1 MLTLRGT
8 SMENVNE
15 AVDSG
20 FEFVSNLCAEL
31 NEGRLNL
38 PAFPDVAVRI
48 KKALQDPN
56 ITAQQVV
63 RVVGSDPVFSAR
75 ILRVANSA
83 MMNRSGVQV
92 NDLRI
97 AIMRL
102 GFNMAYNI
110 AVSIAAEQIMN
121 SGTVD
126 KLRPYLED
134 LWHHSVQVAAYS
146 YVIADRLTTI
156 NPDEAMLAGL
166 LHDIGKFYI
175 LTKSEKYPD
184 LFNEPET
191 MDAIIRDWHTAVGR
205 SILDDWN
212 FSEEIASAAD
222 DHETL
227 DRMHFG
233 AADLTDVVM
242 LANLLSR
249 QAHNDQLPDLDW
261 EAIPA
266 IKRLQLTAETTF
278 EIMEESGEELQSI
291 IQALET

>member
-1 MLTLRGT
+1 MK
-8 SMENVNE
+8 NVNVS
-15 AVDSG
+15 VDSG
-20 FEFVSNLCAEL
+20 FEFVANLCEEL
-31 NEGRLNL
+31 NEGRLAL
-38 PAFPDVAVRI
+38 PAFPDVALRI

-56 ITAQQVV
+56 ISADQVV

-75 ILRVANSA
+75 LLRVANSA
-83 MMNRSGVQV
+83 MMNRSSVQV
-92 NDLRI
+92 KDLHI

-146 YVIADRLTTI
+146 YVIADRLTTL

-184 LFNEPET
+184 LFNDPKT

-205 SILDDWN
+205 SILEDWN

-222 DHETL
+222 EHETL
-227 DRMHFG
+227 DRTHFG
-233 AADLTDVVM
+233 ATDLTDVVL
-242 LANLLSR
+242 LANLFSH
-249 QAHNDQLPDLDW
+249 QIQTYQLPNMDW

-266 IKRLQLTAETTF
+266 IKRLQLTAETAF

-291 IQALET
+291 IQALEN

>member
-15 AVDSG
+15 VVDSG
-20 FEFVSNLCAEL
+20 FEFVLNLCAEL

-48 KKALQDPN
+48 KKALQDPD
-56 ITAQQVV
+56 ISAEQVV

-75 ILRVANSA
+75 LLRVANSA

-249 QAHNDQLPDLDW
+249 QGRNDQLPDLDW